1 MAYQLTYADGS
12 AQVLTGR
19 VAITKQDNDITKPDT
34 VQASYS
40 TTIALPSDVA
50 THKRLAQPQLGTSLS
65 DAPYS
70 GKPCVLEAS
79 GVEVLPGAQLRLD
92 DYTPRTGYSGRLLA
106 GNKSFYDL
114 LVDADGDKSLRDLDL
129 SAFDHDWS
137 LANVVA
143 GAGHTT
149 WQQGYC
155 YDLYDRGLGAPPIP
169 TAGSSK
175 LFEAGYWPTAYARV
189 VWEAIFTG
197 ADVKW
202 SGDLPAIFDTALL
215 PAPQPYGYSEQTR
228 ADHELVAGYAPTAQM
243 HRFTSEQDA
252 LVPYTWAQSYRLPAG
267 AGPFGAPAVD
277 RSDLHQGAAVTFNP
291 ANNSYTVNLVG
302 YYDLKAEQDVHIYCV
317 DLPGLGEVSATIGV
331 FVNGVLVGDED
342 QIRGRGILEDTL
354 TGLAER
360 QLLQPGDVV
369 QARYK
374 FDKWTNISPPT
385 DESWDLLANGRLTV
399 QLLAD
404 FPPRGRVH
412 LQDWLPDMTQKDYVK
427 GMIQLYGLTQT
438 TDPYTGA
445 VVFRRTASVLDGLP
459 GSASDW
465 SELRDGSQ
473 PAKRSWK
480 LGDFAQRNWFRW
492 KDDDGNTSYQQAIF
506 EQTHIGQPWNAD
518 AAKAAAKA
526 FAAGYLDNG
535 AGDTSLDTTKDVLT
549 LPFAATLTG
558 AEGLLLLPYWK
569 PNKGTDYQADLQVIQ
584 DAVNDG
590 TYTQQEAV
598 VARAKAL
605 SDDFETQEPQP
616 RLVYQLPATV
626 ATRAVLLLDDLGQQQ
641 QVNMRLSY
649 FVDVNQAEDLDFT
662 RSLLP
667 RYYPHLAA
675 ALVRPLVLRPY
686 LYLSAADVVAFSQL
700 VPVWLQDEQAWFFVN
715 KVDGWEDGQPSTAM
729 ELIRLL

>member
-12 AQVLTGR
+12 GQVLTGR

-40 TTIALPSDVA
+40 TTIALPADVA

-65 DAPYS
+65 SAPYS
-70 GKPCVLEAS
+70 GKPCVLDAG

-114 LVDADGDKSLRDLDL
+114 LGDKSLRDLDL

-137 LANVVA
+137 LANVIA

-149 WQQGYC
+149 WQQGYL
-155 YDLYDRGLGAPPIP
+155 YDLYDRGLGAPPVP

-175 LFEAGYWPTAYARV
+175 LFEAGYWPTTYART

-197 ADVKW
+197 AGVKW

-228 ADHELVAGYAPTAQM
+228 ADHELVAGYAPPAQRT
-243 HRFTSEQDA
+243 RFTDEQDA
-252 LVPYTWAQSYRLPAG
+252 FLPYTWSQPYRRPAG
-267 AGPFGAPAVD
+267 APPFGGAAVD
-277 RSDLHQGAAVTFNP
+277 NTDLHQGAAVTFNP

-302 YYDLKAEQDVHIYCV
+302 YYDLKAEQDVHIYCNPV
-317 DLPGLGEVSATIGV
+317 LPGEVSATVGV

-342 QIRGRGILEDTL
+342 QIRGGGILEDTL

-374 FDKWTNISPPT
+374 FDKWPSGGLGPF
-385 DESWDLLANGRLTV
+385 DESWDLLPSGRLTV

-412 LQDWLPDMTQKDYVK
+412 LQDWLPGDMTQRAFVL
-427 GMIQLYGLTQT
+427 GVIQLYGLMQT

-445 VVFRRTASVLDGLP
+445 VLFRRTASVLDGLP
-459 GSASDW
+459 ASATDW
-465 SELRDGSQ
+465 SELRDGGQ

-492 KDDDGNTSYQQAIF
+492 KDDDSNTTYQQAIF
-506 EQTHIGQPWNAD
+506 EQNHIGQPWNVD
-518 AAKAAAKA
+518 AAKATAKA

-535 AGDTSLDTTKDVLT
+535 AGDTSLDATKDVLT
-549 LPFAATLTG
+549 LPFAATLSG

-584 DAVNDG
+584 AAVNDG

-605 SDDFETQEPQP
+605 SDDFDTQEPQP

-649 FVDVNQAEDLDFT
+649 FVDVNQAEDWDFT

-686 LYLSAADVVAFSQL
+686 VYLSAADVVAFSQL
-700 VPVWLQDEQAWFFVN
+700 VPVWLDDEQAWFFVN
-715 KVDGWEDGQPSTAM
+715 KVDSWEDGQPSTAV